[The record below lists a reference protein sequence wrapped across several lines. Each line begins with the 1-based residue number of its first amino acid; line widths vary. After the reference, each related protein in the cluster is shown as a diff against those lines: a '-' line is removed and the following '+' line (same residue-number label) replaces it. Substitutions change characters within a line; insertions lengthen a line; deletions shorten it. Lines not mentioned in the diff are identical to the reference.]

1 MNGSFRRVVGAL
13 LVFLLIAVAGA
24 AALTEDEISA
34 APDTAKITAGDA
46 GALITV
52 SIDNHSAAIDRVTF
66 TYPGKTGDPSGT
78 LSVTSDTTAPYQT
91 RFTSTLAGDADIVAT
106 VSYHEGGTI
115 TSVETTCRIRVIPD
129 HPYAYSEPISF
140 DDEVQVTHTLPVTV
154 RMKDKYGNAINDE
167 TGAAVD
173 FRVSAPG
180 TGFVDGSTISQQ
192 VSVPF
197 NAGGDC
203 IATFQ
208 ASTVA
213 GPVIFSVDPGYGD
226 NLKYLATIEV
236 VGERIPA
243 EIAADFITVP
253 YYPVPFECP
262 ANGESYFDITYLVRD
277 QYGNPI
283 SDYQVNFS
291 TTLGE
296 TKTIFT
302 NDNGL
307 GGLEYGRRIALG
319 NVTATAV
326 AGTITYEQE
335 LIFTGGVG
343 TDYAVTTNPSNL
355 PSGDVDPSARI
366 AVQARVFNDYGT
378 GVAGENVTFWFT
390 PDSIWSSNN
399 MTSEPGISLTGN
411 SAWTQNSLKATTG
424 PDGYA
429 TVYFKAGSFPV
440 RGEEDFDPFSRGNCT
455 ITAMWKSESK
465 VSPVITWR
473 NYPYLRVESEVS
485 SVQVAPGDD
494 LDVTIRLI
502 GDGNELLNHN
512 PIDVVLCLDR
522 GEDMLLDEGKTGRDR
537 MEAAREAAMYL
548 VGGGTTGEIGLTP
561 GMDRVALMTYSDPT
575 TNPPYTTG
583 TADLLVLNESYKNWV
598 NNVGKDGNKN
608 DDEAY
613 LNAHY
618 PGNGVTAYSDFATL
632 DYAFSY
638 GAQNDWNGLENTLNH
653 VVPLKKNKD
662 GQASAPLR
670 LGLKESIGYIESNA
684 SSSAVKAIV
693 LLMQNNYRYY
703 GNPFAE
709 GSVMAVAPDDNTL
722 PVGGKSYHH
731 FTDLPNEYQN
741 MVTYAVAND
750 IKIYAVYYPQSSS
763 NDYLVPQRLANETGG
778 EFYYAGNEE
787 QLKDAFR
794 KIRDSLLRDA
804 GVNTKVNLNFAG
816 QPENFTYSA
825 TELLSYI
832 PETAIDFYN
841 WSVDGYTPTEHITG
855 YPASINQTEMW
866 TGADGSKPAS
876 LSFTVGNVTVK
887 QTWMTEFS
895 LRINSSINQQVNFNL
910 FADGSYVE
918 FENQDGGTTMEELPS
933 IIISVI
939 PGLTAEGLINAT
951 VAITSF
957 ELTSQDPFFANLA
970 WDISYNGDFNM
981 TEELFYK
988 DINEPGPTW
997 KKLGVQTLL
1006 MGETTD
1012 SSSVYIA
1019 DMPIGT
1025 YQARLHV
1032 STWDAGTDDANL
1044 TFSVGD
1050 VNDDVFI
1057 RLA

>member
-13 LVFLLIAVAGA
+13 LVFLLVAVAGA
-24 AALTEDEISA
+24 AALMEDEISV

-52 SIDNHSAAIDRVTF
+52 SIDNQSAAIDRVTF

-106 VSYHEGGTI
+106 VSYFEGGI
-115 TSVETTCRIRVIPD
+115 LQSAGKTCRIRVIPAD
-129 HPYAYSEPISF
+129 PYAYSEPISF
-140 DDEVQVTHTLPVTV
+140 DDEVEVTHTLPITV

-167 TGAAVD
+167 TGVAVE

-197 NAGGDC
+197 NAEGSC

-208 ASTVA
+208 ASTSA
-213 GPVIFSVDPGYGD
+213 GPVIISVDPGYGD
-226 NLKYLATIEV
+226 SLKYLATIEV

-243 EIAADFITVP
+243 EITADFVTVP
-253 YYPVPFECP
+253 HYPLPFECP

-302 NDNGL
+302 NDGGL

-326 AGTITYEQE
+326 AGNITYDQE

-343 TDYAVTTNPSNL
+343 TAYAVTTNPTNL

-399 MTSEPGISLTGN
+399 MTSEPGISLTGA
-411 SAWTQNSLKATTG
+411 SGWTQSSLTATTG
-424 PDGYA
+424 LDGYA
-429 TVYFKAGSFPV
+429 TVYFKGGSFPV

-465 VSPVITWR
+465 TSPVITWR

-485 SVQVAPGDD
+485 DVQVAPGDD

-522 GEDMLLDEGKTGRDR
+522 GEDMLKDEGSKDR
-537 MEAAREAAMYL
+537 MEHAREAAMYL

-561 GMDRVALMTYSDPT
+561 GLDRVALISYSDPT
-575 TNPPYTTG
+575 TNPPFTTD
-583 TADLLVLNESYKNWV
+583 TANVLILDPNYSWTKD
-598 NNVGKDGNKN
+598 VGKDSDKN
-608 DDEAY
+608 DVANY
-613 LNAHY
+613 LALHY
-618 PGNGVTAYSDFATL
+618 PGHNITSYSDYATL
-632 DYAFSY
+632 DYGFERDYS
-638 GAQNDWNGLENTLNH
+638 QNDWTKLETALNNI
-653 VVPLKKNKD
+653 VPIKK
-662 GQASAPLR
+662 GFTGEPSAPLR
-670 LGLKESIGYIESNA
+670 RGLKDSIQYLENNA
-684 SSSAVKAIV
+684 SSHGVKAIV
-693 LLMQNNYRYY
+693 VLMQNKYAYY
-703 GNPFAE
+703 GDPFAS
-709 GSVMAVAPDDNTL
+709 GAIMTVAPDEIGPGSNQ
-722 PVGGKSYHH
+722 YHY
-731 FTDLPNEYQN
+731 FDDLSPEQQN
-741 MVTYAVAND
+741 MVTYAVEND
-750 IKIYAVYYPQSSS
+750 IKIYAIYYPNGGSQTEE
-763 NDYLVPQRLANETGG
+763 DVPRRLANETGG
-778 EFYYAGNEE
+778 EYYFASNQAELRE
-787 QLKDAFR
+787 AFQE
-794 KIRDSLLRDA
+794 IRDSLLRDA

-855 YPASINQTEMW
+855 YPVSINQTDMW
-866 TGADGSKPAS
+866 TGADDSEPAS

-887 QTWMTEFS
+887 QTWMTEFT
-895 LRINSSINQQVNFNL
+895 LRINESINQPVNFSL

-918 FENQDGGTTMEELPS
+918 FENQEGGKTLEDLPS

-957 ELTSQDPFFANLA
+957 EVTSQDPFFANLG

-997 KKLGVQTLL
+997 KKLGIQTLL
-1006 MGETTD
+1006 KDETTD

-1032 STWDAGTDDANL
+1032 STWDAGTDDAYL
-1044 TFSVGD
+1044 TFNVGD